1 MDPAGDNQ
9 QLRDD
14 FHELEHQM
22 ALLQNELSE
31 AEKQLLDEKRN
42 SEIVIM
48 SSLLFLIFFVHS
60 CSFSDTKNYLEAYSF
75 L

>member
-48 SSLLFLIFFVHS
+48 SSLLFLIFF
-60 CSFSDTKNYLEAYSF
+60 CAF
-75 L
+75 LFVF